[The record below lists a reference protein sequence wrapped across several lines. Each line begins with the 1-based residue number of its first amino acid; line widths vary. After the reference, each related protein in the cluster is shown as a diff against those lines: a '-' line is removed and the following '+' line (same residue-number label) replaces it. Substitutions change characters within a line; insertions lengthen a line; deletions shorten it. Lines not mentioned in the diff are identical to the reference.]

1 VYQDGSM
8 FPSYRLGSI
17 LGFPIRVNLT
27 FLILLGVILLWAG
40 GVGGVVVALL
50 TFGSVLLHELG
61 HALVA
66 RRLGVRV
73 ASIDLHFFGGAA
85 RMADSSSSPRD
96 EIAIA
101 AAGPAVSFALAG
113 VSYLLSGFGQLFWV
127 LAVVNLMLGAFNLLP
142 AFPSDGGRILR
153 ALLARRRGL
162 MAATDLAVKVS
173 RVVCIGLA
181 VVGVAIGSYQL
192 ALVAAVLWTMG
203 TAERL
208 MVRMRG
214 GGPDWQQPGR
224 EPEVVYLPP
233 DQVRAERSG
242 WSPRPTGRPP
252 RIVYHWR
259 P

>member
-1 VYQDGSM
+1 M
-8 FPSYRLGSI
+8 LPSYRLGSI
-17 LGFPIRVNLT
+17 FGFPIRVNLT
-27 FLILLGVILLWAG
+27 FLLLLGVILFWAR
-40 GVGGVVVALL
+40 GVGGVLVALL

-85 RMADSSSSPRD
+85 RMADSSRSPRD

-101 AAGPAVSFALAG
+101 AAGPAVSFALAAL
-113 VSYLLSGFGQLFWV
+113 SYLLIPVGQLFGV

-153 ALLARRRGL
+153 AILARRRGL
-162 MAATDLAVKVS
+162 MEATDIAIKVA
-173 RVVCIGLA
+173 RVVCVGLA
-181 VVGVAIGSYQL
+181 VYGLSQGYYQL

-203 TAERL
+203 SAERL
-208 MVRMRG
+208 MLRMRG
-214 GGPDWQQPGR
+214 GGPDWQRPADQRAP

-233 DQVRAERSG
+233 ERVRAERAT
-242 WSPRPTGRPP
+242 WSRGPAGRPP
-252 RIVYHWR
+252 RVVFWR